1 MQLEHYRHIVIEG
14 PIGAGKTTLARKLAD
29 RLGARA
35 VLEQPEENP
44 FLSRF
49 YQDMPRYALA
59 TQLCFLFQRIQQ
71 LESHNQMDLF
81 NSQIVSDYML
91 EKDALF
97 AELVLSEAEL
107 QLYRDIAERTLPE
120 TLPRPDLIIY
130 LQAPVNLLLQRIS
143 ERGVLAEQAISETYL
158 ERLTEA
164 YSRFFHQQDASPLMI
179 VNSAVLNFAERDED
193 VDWLISCI
201 INMRGTR
208 EFISRG

>member
-44 FLSRF
+44 FLARF

-71 LESHNQMDLF
+71 LESQNQMDLF
-81 NSQIVSDYML
+81 SSQIVSDYML

-107 QLYRDIAERTLPE
+107 QLYRDISERTLPE

-158 ERLTEA
+158 ERLAEA
-164 YSRFFHQQDASPLMI
+164 YSRYFHQHDTSPLMI

>member
-59 TQLCFLFQRIQQ
+59 TQLCFLFQRIGQ
-71 LESHNQMDLF
+71 LEAQNQMDLF
-81 NSQIVSDYML
+81 SSQVVCDYML

-107 QLYRDIAERTLPE
+107 QLYRDISSRTLPA
-120 TLPRPDLIIY
+120 TLPRPDLVIY
-130 LQAPVNLLLQRIS
+130 LQAPVNMLLQRIG
-143 ERGVLAEQAISETYL
+143 ERGILAEQAISETYL
-158 ERLTEA
+158 ERLAEA
-164 YSRFFHQQDASPLMI
+164 YSRFFHQFDASPLMI
-179 VNSAVLNFAERDED
+179 VNSAVLNFADSDDD
-193 VDWLISCI
+193 VDWLVSCI
-201 INMRGTR
+201 DSMRGTR